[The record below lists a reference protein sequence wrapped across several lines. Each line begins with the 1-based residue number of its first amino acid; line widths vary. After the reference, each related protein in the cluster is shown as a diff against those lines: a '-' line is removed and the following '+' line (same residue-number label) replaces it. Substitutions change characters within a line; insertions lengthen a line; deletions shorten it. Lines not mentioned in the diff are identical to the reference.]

1 MKVEYRGPNAS
12 VEVPLADG
20 SAVVVRRGEAVE
32 LPDAIASGLVVQSTW
47 RAAKGKAEKAEPVAD
62 EPAAKAPEKAGKD
75 GK

>member
-20 SAVVVRRGEAVE
+20 SAVVVRRGESVE
-32 LPDAIASGLVVQSTW
+32 LPEAIASGLVVQSTW
-47 RAAKGKAEKAEPVAD
+47 RVAKAKAEKAGVEEP
-62 EPAAKAPEKAGKD
+62 PAVKAPEKAGKD